1 MEPTDLSVVDDAQL
15 EAQLTA
21 TAQEIGLRTARKKKL
36 ENARALAEAR
46 AIDLAA
52 ATEAAASRSPQPP
65 PETRP
70 TTKVGASP
78 GGDGAKATAQANE
91 PEPEHD
97 LSDEIPPRI
106 RDASQERIQA
116 APKRA
121 TDHFIDGAAVLVQK
135 FLERRESMKDFD
147 ASQRCDF
154 DHLMAPTEVVGEA
167 DGVDDAEMP
176 VAALSNE
183 ELVVI
188 NAYTAMELTFEKWVN
203 GYV

>member
-1 MEPTDLSVVDDAQL
+1 METTDLSVVGDAQL

-91 PEPEHD
+91 PEPKIYFSD
-97 LSDEIPPRI
+97 GRGRLFMGTATCPATCPKLYVKLLSDSQLFFMGTASC
-106 RDASQERIQA
+106 RDMSQTVC
-116 APKRA
+116 K
-121 TDHFIDGAAVLVQK
+121 
-135 FLERRESMKDFD
+135 
-147 ASQRCDF
+147 
-154 DHLMAPTEVVGEA
+154 
-167 DGVDDAEMP
+167 
-176 VAALSNE
+176 
-183 ELVVI
+183 
-188 NAYTAMELTFEKWVN
+188 TAQ
-203 GYV
+203 